1 MGMGGAFVATA
12 DDANA
17 VLWNPAGLTY
27 PDRPQLTG
35 TYARQMGLVPCG
47 FMGVA
52 LPLWEQMSIGAG
64 AVYSGDASLQ
74 EMTALVAAARRL
86 RPGLNIG
93 LTAKA
98 RMASYGNN
106 TDGAWNPDG
115 TGNRQV
121 QGRALGFGLDV
132 GLLYNVS
139 ERTSLGLLWRDILAP
154 VSWQASNEIGTAQ
167 GGGESIPMA
176 LVLGTTRRL
185 GEAQI
190 ISVNMDRSFSSDAD
204 DRIRL
209 GYENRLW
216 DMISLRGGYGQ
227 QINADP
233 DRLYSLGLGVAADVG
248 QNWAVAFDF
257 AYLFHHLANTPRFSL
272 NIGF

>member
-1 MGMGGAFVATA
+1 
-12 DDANA
+12 
-17 VLWNPAGLTY
+17 
-27 PDRPQLTG
+27 
-35 TYARQMGLVPCG
+35 
-47 FMGVA
+47 
-52 LPLWEQMSIGAG
+52 
-64 AVYSGDASLQ
+64 
-74 EMTALVAAARRL
+74 
-86 RPGLNIG
+86 
-93 LTAKA
+93 
-98 RMASYGNN
+98 
-106 TDGAWNPDG
+106 
-115 TGNRQV
+115 
-121 QGRALGFGLDV
+121 
-132 GLLYNVS
+132 
-139 ERTSLGLLWRDILAP
+139 
-154 VSWQASNEIGTAQ
+154 
-167 GGGESIPMA
+167 MA

-257 AYLFHHLANTPRFSL
+257 AYLFHHPANTPRFSL